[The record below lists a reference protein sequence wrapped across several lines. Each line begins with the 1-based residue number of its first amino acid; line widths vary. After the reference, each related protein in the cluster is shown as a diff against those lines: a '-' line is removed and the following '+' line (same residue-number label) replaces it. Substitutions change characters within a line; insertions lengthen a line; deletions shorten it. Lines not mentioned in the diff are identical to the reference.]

1 MMIYLESTMRRVV
14 ILLSFLFAL
23 VACAPQRASR
33 TLEATLS
40 AEGAATLITHAD
52 IGSVTVTPSTD
63 ANVHVSVKLEPS
75 NNFFWDIFTHDKAP
89 EAIRAATITH
99 TLDRGALDFS
109 VQYPPDVGADSINE
123 LWSIAVPAKLHVKSH
138 INIGKLEVTGIG
150 GGVEAQMNI
159 GKVMLDVPGGP
170 LDVSI
175 NVGKITAQAHTI
187 NYGAVTLAANIGD
200 TRLTVDGMSVGDAQK
215 QGTGSQMN
223 YQGKG
228 SDAISLKTNTGKVS
242 LALSAQARST
252 PAKD

>member
-1 MMIYLESTMRRVV
+1 MRRVV
-14 ILLSFLFAL
+14 ILLPFLFAL

-40 AEGAATLITHAD
+40 ADGVTTLITHAD

-75 NNFFWDIFTHDKAP
+75 NNFFWDIFTHSKAP

-109 VQYPPDVGADSINE
+109 VQYPANSGADAVNE
-123 LWSIAVPAKLHVKSH
+123 EWSIAVPAKLHVKSH

-170 LDVSI
+170 LEVSV
-175 NVGKITAQAHTI
+175 NVGKITAQAHTTD
-187 NYGAVTLAANIGD
+187 YGSVALAANIGD
-200 TRLTVDGMSVGDAQK
+200 THLTVDGLSVGGTQK
-215 QGTGSQMN
+215 QGTGSQIN

-242 LALSAQARST
+242 LSLQTQAQ
-252 PAKD
+252 PAAAKN